1 MRVLL
6 DTHALLWWLRGN
18 RGLPANVLAVLAQTG
33 NSITVSA
40 ASGWEISTKFRL
52 GKLAVPRLL
61 AEDLQTVASQNGW
74 TVLPVTMGHAQL
86 AGLLKGNHKDPFD
99 RMLAAQSLLEN
110 MPLITND
117 PAFTEF
123 HVKTFW

>member
-1 MRVLL
+1 MESLPYRAFLRKTFKLL
-6 DTHALLWWLRGN
+6 H
-18 RGLPANVLAVLAQTG
+18 P
-33 NSITVSA
+33 
-40 ASGWEISTKFRL
+40 K
-52 GKLAVPRLL
+52 
-61 AEDLQTVASQNGW
+61 NGW

-110 MPLITND
+110 MPPITND

>member
-6 DTHALLWWLRGN
+6 DTHALLWWLLADR
-18 RGLPANVLAVLAQTG
+18 RLSANALAVLAQAG
-33 NSITVSA
+33 NSIAVSP
-40 ASGWEISTKFRL
+40 ASGWEISTKFRV
-52 GKLAVPRLL
+52 GKLAVPRPL
-61 AEDLQTVASQNGW
+61 AEDLETVASQKGW

-99 RMLAAQSLLEN
+99 RMLAAQSLMEN

-117 PAFTEF
+117 PAFAEF
-123 HVKTFW
+123 QVNTLW

>member
-1 MRVLL
+1 M
-6 DTHALLWWLRGN
+6 GN
-18 RGLPANVLAVLAQTG
+18 LNQIPSWKACGTAP
-33 NSITVSA
+33 S
-40 ASGWEISTKFRL
+40 F
-52 GKLAVPRLL
+52 
-61 AEDLQTVASQNGW
+61 GW
-74 TVLPVTMGHAQL
+74 TVLPVTTGHAQL

-110 MPLITND
+110 MSLITND